1 MEGFENVVSF
11 PSLIARL
18 TDKKFLESEDESCQF
33 VYENEYVAVGDLV
46 RDQQLRSSKA
56 LNLSVEEREFELLV
70 ISSAVHANLSGTIN
84 LACGFPDLT
93 FEQNMKLATSYNGR
107 QLAWEDPTG
116 RKSISIKRVV
126 SFRESIG
133 HAVGLK
139 HEMAIP
145 GKLLSISI
153 GYGTVE
159 SVLLRED
166 GQPIKNSIHS
176 MKSGI
181 RHAVKEFRRRLLND
195 YAIREPDSAAGNEQ
209 IYDEWLYRSYHG
221 SKVPNLNSNKGIIPQ
236 SELKEIADQV
246 LERYANET
254 LKPHFRA
261 LLDSLETDDLRF
273 AVTGGGSIYAPVQ
286 DVAKA
291 AADMHNVSYVYVPRE
306 LAMKSAALGYK
317 KIIEMAADP
326 GTYLISDFGNSNTV
340 CTSLAKG
347 NTH

>member
-1 MEGFENVVSF
+1 MENLLDVVSF

-18 TDKKFLESEDESCQF
+18 TDKKFLELEEDACQF
-33 VYENEYVAVGDLV
+33 IYEDEYVAVGNLV

-70 ISSAVHANLSGTIN
+70 ISSAIHANITGSVN

-93 FEQNMKLATSYNGR
+93 FEQNMKLAATYNGK
-107 QLAWEDPTG
+107 QLSWQDPTG
-116 RKSISIKRVV
+116 RKNISIKRVV
-126 SFRESIG
+126 CFRESIG

-139 HEMAIP
+139 QEMLVP

-181 RHAVKEFRRRLLND
+181 RHAVKEFRRRLLNGF
-195 YAIREPDSAAGNEQ
+195 AIREPDSAAGNDQ

-221 SKVPNLNSNKGIIPQ
+221 MNYPNLNSNRGIIPG
-236 SELKEIADQV
+236 EDLKMIADEV
-246 LERYANET
+246 LEQYANET
-254 LKPHFRA
+254 LRPHFRS

-273 AVTGGGSIYAPVQ
+273 AITGGGSIYSPIQA
-286 DVAKA
+286 AAKKA
-291 AADMHNVSYVYVPRE
+291 AESHNVSYVYVPRE
-306 LAMKSAALGYK
+306 LAMKSAAVGYK
-317 KIIEMAADP
+317 KIIGLAADA
-326 GTYLISDFGNSNTV
+326 GTYLIADFGNSNTV

-347 NTH
+347 NMH